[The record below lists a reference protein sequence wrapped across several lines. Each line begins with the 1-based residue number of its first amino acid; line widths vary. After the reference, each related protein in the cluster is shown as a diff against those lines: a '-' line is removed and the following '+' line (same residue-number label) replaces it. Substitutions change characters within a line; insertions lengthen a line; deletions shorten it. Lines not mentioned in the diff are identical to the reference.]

1 MIKLK
6 LQVSPT
12 LKDKFEKAIN
22 TDIDKLIE
30 DTVKETVVDLKQVTP
45 KDTGYAS
52 SRWDYYKSQEL
63 RFSFSLQ
70 NKFLIKLS
78 KESVLY
84 IENDA
89 EYITYLNAGSSRQA
103 PAFFVEQTIFK
114 NGFVPTT
121 II

>member
-22 TDIDKLIE
+22 NDIEKLIE
-30 DTVKETVVDLKQVTP
+30 DTVKETVFDLKQVTP
-45 KDTGYAS
+45 IDTGYAA

-103 PAFFVEQTIFK
+103 PAFFVEQTILK